1 MRKKKVMNETEKTE
15 MTDEMT
21 MPTIDE
27 KTLLSDS
34 KSTTCRSVRVSAS
47 GSEKELEGWAK
58 SDCK

>member
-1 MRKKKVMNETEKTE
+1 MNETEKTE
-15 MTDEMT
+15 MTDEIT